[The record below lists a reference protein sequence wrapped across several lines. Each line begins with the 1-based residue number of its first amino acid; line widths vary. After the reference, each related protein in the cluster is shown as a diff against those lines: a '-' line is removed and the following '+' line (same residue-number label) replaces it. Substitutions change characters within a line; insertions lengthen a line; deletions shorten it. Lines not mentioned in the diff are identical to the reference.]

1 VAADRIVLEVS
12 DSGPGVPEEIRARI
26 FEPFFTTKPPGEGTG
41 LGLALCQM
49 FVSAHGGTI
58 RVGSAP
64 GGGALITVELPVT
77 ASAVLEL
84 GPEEPPE
91 PASR

>member
-1 VAADRIVLEVS
+1 
-12 DSGPGVPEEIRARI
+12 
-26 FEPFFTTKPPGEGTG
+26 
-41 LGLALCQM
+41 M

-84 GPEEPPE
+84 GREEPPE